1 MSRKYKNLRQQILVL
16 HDLHG
21 NWSSSDIADELQNSD
36 CPPLQTR
43 HTLVRYIN
51 YTINRGTIEP
61 RRRSGRPRTTRT
73 SKFISLVK
81 SNVEN
86 KRRKSIRKTNALLAR
101 KQMKSSYGSVQRALK
116 DDINIKPWRIARSQ
130 RMTCAHREKRMN
142 SAKQLLKRFGMRP
155 TRSYSKWKRLIN
167 TDFSGRIQLI
177 QKNNN
182 KNNVIW
188 SRSKATI
195 PIELQTIGQEQFSP
209 GVMLFGG
216 ISSRGL
222 IPKNSPIFVDE
233 WLKSE
238 CKKVHKKRLTMD
250 RFLYIKLIEEELK
263 PHIDILYDDVNII
276 WQDDTDPKH
285 RSYYALDKINEM
297 FYERIE
303 PEEQASKMSDIW
315 PIENIWAYIKE
326 KIEEEEFENVS
337 LLKKRI
343 ITIWR
348 TITPVMCSKW
358 INSIPRR
365 LQALIKKNGNSINK
379 SDYGNV

>member
-1 MSRKYKNLRQQILVL
+1 MSRKYRNLRQQILTL

-43 HTLVRYIN
+43 HALVRYIN
-51 YTINRGTIEP
+51 YTIRRGTIEP
-61 RRRSGRPRTTRT
+61 KTRSGRPRTTRT
-73 SKFISLVK
+73 TKFISLVK

-86 KRRKSIRKTNALLAR
+86 KRRKSIRKTNALLTR
-101 KQMKSSYGSVQRALK
+101 KQFKSSYGSVQRALK
-116 DDINIKPWRIARSQ
+116 HDIKIKAWKISRTQKLTALHRQQ
-130 RMTCAHREKRMN
+130 RLN
-142 SAKQLLKRFGMRP
+142 SAKLILKRFGIRS

-167 TDFSGRIQLI
+167 TDFSGRMQLI
-177 QKNNN
+177 QKTNF
-182 KNNVIW
+182 KNNVVW

-195 PIELQTIGQEQFSP
+195 PIELQTIGQEKFSP
-209 GVMLFGG
+209 GVMLFSG

-222 IPKNSPIFVDE
+222 IPRNSPIFVDE

-238 CKKVHKKRLTMD
+238 CRKINKKRLTMD

-263 PHIDILYDDVNII
+263 PHIDVLYNDVNII
-276 WQDDTDPKH
+276 WQDDNDPKH
-285 RSYYALDKINEM
+285 RSYYALDKIHEM

-315 PIENIWAYIKE
+315 PIGNIWGYIRE
-326 KIEEEEFENVS
+326 KLEEEEFANVS
-337 LLKKRI
+337 LLKERI
-343 ITIWR
+343 VTIWN
-348 TITPVMCSKW
+348 TITPTMCSKW

-365 LQALIKKNGNSINK
+365 LQALIKKNGYSINK
-379 SDYGNV
+379 KDYHDV